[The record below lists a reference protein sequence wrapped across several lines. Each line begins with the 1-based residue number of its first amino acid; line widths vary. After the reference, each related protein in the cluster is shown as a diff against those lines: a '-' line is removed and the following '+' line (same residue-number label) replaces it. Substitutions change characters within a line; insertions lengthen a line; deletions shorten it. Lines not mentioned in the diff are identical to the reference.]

1 LPLASLPRLLIANY
15 FFLLL
20 HGLIS
25 LLQFIYQ
32 CNRCFFYFNFF
43 CNLLSSH
50 LNRLTDFN
58 GVVLVQN
65 YLERTGRGSW
75 AKQVP
80 YLENTFIYSH

>member
-1 LPLASLPRLLIANY
+1 MTLYPCYSSFTSAIDV
-15 FFLLL
+15 FF
-20 HGLIS
+20 
-25 LLQFIYQ
+25 
-32 CNRCFFYFNFF
+32 NFNFF